1 MEELPTFTKWLTSFG
16 HSPSTNDSNP
26 KSNLLTPNRPFLET
40 PLAVPDSSQDAG
52 PAVADVPPKDDSVQA
67 VDDSISARAGCCCWQ
82 TSKSTRRE
90 CALKFHLSLRKRK
103 VVTNEAGV
111 VTAVSNL
118 QEEETMVAVGDV
130 LDKEGCGCRCWP
142 TFQICGRTKG
152 TVVGTSDLQKKEGAV
167 TDGLNLQKE
176 EVATNGTDLVKKE
189 EKVVTNASSKARI
202 VTAASNLQEEET
214 VVAVGDVLDKNGCTC
229 RCWPTFQICGR
240 RKGIVVGT
248 SDLQKEEGAVTDSLN
263 LGKEEVATNGPNL
276 VKEEEVV
283 VVVDPDLRKEEGSGC
298 FCGRWG
304 CLPAFQIC
312 RRRKVVAVK
321 EEVIVDVP
329 KVEELTNDNVNM
341 KEGDSVGS
349 LQGRKSV
356 DDNPQTFEKEA
367 VASDYSS
374 NVGVPNLQKE
384 GSGCCSCF
392 KCLPTFHICGRRR
405 NVDSDVPNPSREEKV
420 VVSGVSDLLE
430 EKVVATDK
438 ESHSKPAQGGI
449 CWPFQICARGW
460 LPRFFLCGEK
470 TVVEASNHREEGEKM
485 PLDVPKEEVVAV
497 IPDPQKKNIAV
508 ADGIP
513 DHSKEKQVVADDIP
527 VLSTEEKMFVGKEKN
542 VSSDSIQEVWKEE
555 EIVDSGVDLGE
566 KEEGGCC
573 RCFKFGGG
581 KEGDRRQHRRS
592 SRSREGGWGF
602 QIWGRGWLPTL
613 GICGGRK
620 MVSASIQKLHEEGLV
635 NSGVSEVHN
644 EVVDAAGVTGVV
656 AATDQ
661 SKSTRGCG
669 CWQSKPRRRRA
680 VAVDKGGGSG
690 RRSKSKRRRGWLRRW
705 GRKQREEKERK
716 R

>member
-438 ESHSKPAQGGI
+438 ESHSKPAQGEFVGHSRSVQEDGCLGFFCVGKRQSLRPQI
-449 CWPFQICARGW
+449 IERKEKRCLSTFLRRRLLPLFQILRKRTLRWLTAFQITARRNRW
-460 LPRFFLCGEK
+460 LLTTFQFLVQRRRC
-470 TVVEASNHREEGEKM
+470 
-485 PLDVPKEEVVAV
+485 
-497 IPDPQKKNIAV
+497 
-508 ADGIP
+508 
-513 DHSKEKQVVADDIP
+513 
-527 VLSTEEKMFVGKEKN
+527 LSVRKRMCLPTAF
-542 VSSDSIQEVWKEE
+542 
-555 EIVDSGVDLGE
+555 
-566 KEEGGCC
+566 
-573 RCFKFGGG
+573 RKFG
-581 KEGDRRQHRRS
+581 
-592 SRSREGGWGF
+592 
-602 QIWGRGWLPTL
+602 
-613 GICGGRK
+613 
-620 MVSASIQKLHEEGLV
+620 
-635 NSGVSEVHN
+635 
-644 EVVDAAGVTGVV
+644 
-656 AATDQ
+656 
-661 SKSTRGCG
+661 
-669 CWQSKPRRRRA
+669 RRRKLWIL
-680 VAVDKGGGSG
+680 V
-690 RRSKSKRRRGWLRRW
+690 
-705 GRKQREEKERK
+705 
-716 R
+716 